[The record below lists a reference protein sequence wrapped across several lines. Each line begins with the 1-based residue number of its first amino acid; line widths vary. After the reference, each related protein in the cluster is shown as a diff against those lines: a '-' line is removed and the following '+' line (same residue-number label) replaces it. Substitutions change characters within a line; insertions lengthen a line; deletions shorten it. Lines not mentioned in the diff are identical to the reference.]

1 MSFEKEYIDDEL
13 LNNPD
18 NGFQVPDGY
27 FELLQ
32 NNILAKTTDNGF
44 TVPEKYFNTLD
55 NRIQQKIKKSKVIN
69 HHFAFKRMAM
79 GVAASF
85 ILIAGFLLIKNQLYP
100 SMQSHVLSQN
110 KLNELSDEEII
121 NYLDIAD
128 LSDNHIAEST
138 VKTEVK
144 SQNQVEDYLIN
155 NAEEELIIE
164 QL

>member
-1 MSFEKEYIDDEL
+1 MSFEKEYIDYEL

-18 NGFQVPDGY
+18 NGFKVPDGY

-32 NNILAKTTDNGF
+32 KNILAKTTDNGF
-44 TVPEKYFNTLD
+44 TVPENYFNTLD
-55 NRIQQKIKKSKVIN
+55 NRIQQKIKKSKTIN
-69 HHFAFKRMAM
+69 YHFTFRRMAM

-85 ILIAGFLLIKNQLYP
+85 ILTAGFLLIKNQLYP

-128 LSDNHIAEST
+128 LNDSHIAETT